1 MGAGRARVPGLTPDR
16 GPAPLT
22 STQRSWPLEVR
33 RARADDRD
41 AVLGFASRTWDGWDY
56 VPHAWPVWL
65 EAEDGVLL
73 VGCAGRSGDGSA
85 ALDRDGQPLE
95 LGRPLAVA
103 RVAMLSKSEAWLEG
117 IRVDPR
123 VRGMDVATE
132 LQVEELRWA
141 AARGAGVVRYA
152 TSDRNEGSHRL
163 GARHGFQLLT
173 SLRTYWWNEGAEDE
187 DETGFSD
194 EARLAASAQRRELL
208 VRLATAGMVAGGG
221 DGDRWWAR
229 LSADEAFQ
237 AGARL
242 YEHRAWALQELT
254 QQAFSA
260 HLGRGEVLAQEN
272 DGGSWALAILEREAL
287 PAEDVS
293 LHLSLLAGH
302 DWRATLRLVSAVQ
315 RLCEGPIRF
324 RLVDAAGAPSVDEE
338 AFAAAGFVGR
348 EWRLDILGRPLEPER
363 D

>member
-1 MGAGRARVPGLTPDR
+1 VGADRARVPELTPDR
-16 GPAPLT
+16 AAAPLT
-22 STQRSWPLEVR
+22 STQRPWPLEVR
-33 RARADDRD
+33 RARADDRE

-65 EAEDGVLL
+65 EADDGVLL
-73 VGCAGRSGDGSA
+73 VGCAGRPDDGSA
-85 ALDRDGQPLE
+85 ALDTDGQPLE
-95 LGRPLAVA
+95 IGRPLAVA
-103 RVAMLSKSEAWLEG
+103 RVAMLSQSEAWLEG

-141 AARGAGVVRYA
+141 AAQGASVVRYA

-163 GARHGFQLLT
+163 GARHGFELLT
-173 SLRTYWWNEGAEDE
+173 ALRTYWWNEGEDDTE
-187 DETGFSD
+187 ETGFSD
-194 EARLAASAQRRELL
+194 EARVVASAQRRELL
-208 VRLATAGMVAGGG
+208 QLLGAAGMVAAHG

-254 QQAFSA
+254 HEAFAA
-260 HLGRGEVLAQEN
+260 HLGRGEVLAEEN
-272 DGGSWALAILEREAL
+272 DDGSWALAILEREAL

-302 DWRATLRLVSAVQ
+302 DWQATLRLVSAVQ
-315 RLCEGPIRF
+315 RLCEGPVRF
-324 RLVDAAGAPSVDEE
+324 RLVDVAGAPGVDEE

-348 EWRLDILGRPLEPER
+348 EWRLDILGRPLDPA
-363 D
+363 